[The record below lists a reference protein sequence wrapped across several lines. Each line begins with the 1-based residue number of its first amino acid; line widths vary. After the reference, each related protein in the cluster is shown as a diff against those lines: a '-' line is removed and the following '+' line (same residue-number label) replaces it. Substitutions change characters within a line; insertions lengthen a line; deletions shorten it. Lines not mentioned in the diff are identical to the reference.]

1 VAMKIL
7 ADMPISPRTVLYLRE
22 MGYEA
27 VRVDKLGMERAED
40 EQLLRYAA
48 ERDMVI
54 ITMDLD
60 FGGFLALSGITKPS
74 VITFRLRNP
83 DANHINKMLEDM
95 LPKLLSELEVGA
107 IITVE
112 EERMRVR
119 RLPIIK

>member
-1 VAMKIL
+1 VAIRIL
-7 ADMPISPRTVLYLRE
+7 ADMPISPQTVSYLGG

-27 VRVDKLGMERAED
+27 VRADKLGMERAED

-60 FGGFLALSGITKPS
+60 FAGFLALSGMTKPS

-83 DANHINKMLEDM
+83 DASRINKMLEDI
-95 LPKLLSELEVGA
+95 LPRLVSELEVGNVV
-107 IITVE
+107 TVE
-112 EERMRVR
+112 EERIRVR